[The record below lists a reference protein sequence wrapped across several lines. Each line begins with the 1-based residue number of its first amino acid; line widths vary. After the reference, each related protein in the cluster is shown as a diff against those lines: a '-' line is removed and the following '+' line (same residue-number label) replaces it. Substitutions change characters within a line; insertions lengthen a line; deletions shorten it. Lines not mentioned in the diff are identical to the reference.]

1 MTIQHSRPAPYA
13 LVTIGLVCCSM
24 LMLEILLTRICAL
37 RLFFHF
43 GFLVISNCLLA
54 IGASG
59 TVSFLLQERLRPRA
73 RAAIFGFT
81 VLYVA
86 SVALTYLFLISF
98 RIRYDLNFSNRT
110 DVARFMI
117 FNLVAAVPLFFGG
130 MVVSLLLTYFR
141 EHVNKVYSADL
152 LGAGLAC
159 LLCPFFLWQF
169 GAGGC
174 VMIIGML
181 GVLAAMAAAPRG
193 AARRVA
199 LPLGLTLLAG
209 GALLAPRFDNMFP
222 VPGKNRL
229 DFTDRMSRNIAL
241 PEYSQWSA
249 NSRVD
254 LIPWKHEP
262 WIFQRGTAALDMP
275 LPEQK
280 YILQDGSAGTFILN
294 FSGRPDLLP
303 VLKRTSYAC
312 AVQLKDKP
320 KVFIIGLG
328 GGLDA
333 WGAYVSEASRIRAVE
348 LNRQIVGIHRNILP
362 EWSRLLLEAPHVEF
376 LVDEG
381 RAALIRERD
390 TYDVIQMSGIDT
402 WTALTSGAYILAEN
416 YLYTRE
422 AVVTMYRRLAP
433 DGIIQISR
441 FAADMEALRVVSNVF
456 AALESLGIGD
466 IPASLAL
473 LKTPDNIMTTLV
485 RKGPFTVEEISRLQ
499 TFISDA
505 GMEAVYLPGQPGD
518 NIVSQFILAP
528 DRAAFIRDFPRDI
541 TPTTDDRPYFFNF
554 TKWHN
559 PLAARQHLW
568 EPASASQGNPLFI
581 LSQLAFSTV
590 LAGVLIV
597 LPLAVFRRRGA
608 SGAHA
613 GRFFVYFAGLGAG
626 FILIEIAVMQK
637 FVLFLGHPLY
647 SLTVTLFAMLVF
659 TGLGSYLSEGWFGW
673 LRTRPW
679 VIPAAIGAGVF
690 TVLLSP
696 FVVEPLIGLPLWG
709 RILVAGAW
717 LAVLSLPLGVPFAF
731 GVRLLN
737 HHNPAFV
744 PWAWAVNGCLSVIG
758 SILTVVLSMNFGF
771 NAVLIFAVAVY
782 AVGFWAVRHL
792 AAEAPSFA

>member
-1 MTIQHSRPAPYA
+1 MTVERSRPAPYA

-59 TVSFLLQERLRPRA
+59 TVAFLLQERLRPRA
-73 RAAIFGFT
+73 REAVFGFT
-81 VLYVA
+81 ALYIV
-86 SVALTYLFLISF
+86 SVVLTYLFLISF
-98 RIRYDLNFSNRT
+98 RIRYDLNFSNRA
-110 DVARFMI
+110 DVLRFTL

-130 MVVSLLLTYFR
+130 MVVSLLLTFFR
-141 EHVNKVYSADL
+141 EHVNKVYAADL

-159 LLCPFFLWQF
+159 LLCPLFLWLF

-174 VMIIGML
+174 VVIITLL
-181 GVLAAMAAAPRG
+181 GVVAAMSAAPPR
-193 AARRVA
+193 AARRTA
-199 LPLGLTLLAG
+199 LATGIVLLVG
-209 GALLAPRFDNMFP
+209 GAFLAPRLDKLLP

-229 DFTDRMSRNIAL
+229 DFTDRMSQDIAL

-262 WIFQRGTAALDMP
+262 WIFQRGTAALNMP

-294 FSGRPDLLP
+294 FSARPDLLP

-312 AVQLKDKP
+312 AVQLKEKP
-320 KVFIIGLG
+320 RVFIIGLG

-333 WGAYVSEASRIRAVE
+333 WGAYISDASRIRAVE

-376 LVDEG
+376 LVEEG

-433 DGIIQISR
+433 DGMIQISR

-456 AALESLGIGD
+456 AALESLGVGN

-473 LKTPDNIMTTLV
+473 IKTPDNIMTTIV
-485 RKGPFTVEEISRLQ
+485 RKGPFTPEEISRL
-499 TFISDA
+499 
-505 GMEAVYLPGQPGD
+505 EAYAADSGLETIYLPGKPGD
-518 NIVSQFILAP
+518 NIVSKFILAQ
-528 DRAAFIRDFPRDI
+528 DRAAFIREFPRDI
-541 TPTTDDRPYFFNF
+541 SPTTDDKPYFFNF
-554 TKWHN
+554 TKWRN

-581 LSQLAFSTV
+581 LSQLAFSAV
-590 LAGVLIV
+590 LAALLIV
-597 LPLAVFRRRGA
+597 LPLAIFRRRGA
-608 SGAHA
+608 RGAHA

-679 VIPAAIGAGVF
+679 VIPLAIAGGVF
-690 TVLLSP
+690 SVLLSP
-696 FVVEPLIGLPLWG
+696 VVVEPLIGLPLWG
-709 RILVAGAW
+709 RVLVAGVW
-717 LAVLSLPLGVPFAF
+717 LALLSLPLGVPFAY

-737 HHNPAFV
+737 YHNPSFV

-771 NAVLIFAVAVY
+771 NAVLIFAVGIY
-782 AVGFWAVRHL
+782 AVAFWAVRHL
-792 AAEAPSFA
+792 ATQVPVAA